1 MITELDTI
9 NRMLGAAGL
18 APVSDAN
25 TAHPSYRKGKNKLN
39 EVNTDVQSKGYWFNS
54 SDVVLKPT
62 VDGSVYVPQ
71 NAAHINT
78 TSRLDSKIVQ
88 RGTRMYDQASRSYT
102 IGRELNAAL
111 VEIIA
116 FDELPVIAASFIA
129 ARAVHE
135 FYLDQGGQEP
145 KLSEFRNMRM
155 VAEVEMKKEQLK
167 NHRPVQPSYNR
178 TGSQG
183 WNRNLEG
190 E

>member
-18 APVSDAN
+18 APVADAN

-39 EVNTDVQSKGYWFNS
+39 EINIDVQSKGYWYNS
-54 SDVVLKPT
+54 SEVTLKP
-62 VDGSVYVPQ
+62 VLDGSVYVPQ

-78 TSRLDSKIVQ
+78 TSSGDSKIVQ
-88 RGTRMYDQASRSYT
+88 RGTRMYDLANRT
-102 IGRELNAAL
+102 FNIGREVACKM
-111 VEIIA
+111 VEIIT
-116 FDELPVIAASFIA
+116 FDELPAVAASYIA

-145 KLSEFRNMRM
+145 KLGEFRNIRLT
-155 VAEVEMKKEQLK
+155 AEIEMKKEQLK
-167 NHRPVQPSYNR
+167 NHRPVQVSYTRVSSN
-178 TGSQG
+178 G
-183 WNRNLEG
+183 WNRNLQG